1 MSGLTNARSITS
13 IQWDTGK
20 RTLSVSKKTAS
31 LLFLFAVIALFAAPA
46 SLSAHAKLVRSDPK
60 PGARLSAAPSAITLI
75 FSEKPEL
82 NLSVVKLVM
91 PTGDTVALTNL
102 RRDST
107 DANVLIAEIPG
118 AFESGGY
125 QILWSAA
132 ARDGHAS
139 KGVILFSVV
148 PPIATVADTA
158 MMPDNHDDA
167 TIAVGGAIGAIIA
180 RWLSF
185 ISIFGVIGVIAFRS
199 LILRKVAPKGGDLFS
214 QIATTNAAIFGIV
227 SAVGALIGAMLKL
240 NRESADMPDISM
252 SSMMFGSSWGVSLL
266 LQVLGAIVAIVAF
279 YYAHKSPNKNAWFAA
294 TLAAIALAISP
305 SLGSHAST
313 TAQPLVTVT
322 ADIVHVVVGS
332 IWIGTLAVIMI
343 VGISAA
349 LKTPDSVRPG
359 ARVAL
364 MINAFSPIALA
375 CGALIVFTGV
385 IASVYHLKPIS
396 TLWTTPYGAAL
407 LFKLFFVV
415 LLFAAGAW
423 NWRRMKPRLTG
434 DDAISPMR
442 SSATLELVLAGWV
455 LGITAILVAL
465 ELP

>member
-1 MSGLTNARSITS
+1 
-13 IQWDTGK
+13 
-20 RTLSVSKKTAS
+20 
-31 LLFLFAVIALFAAPA
+31 
-46 SLSAHAKLVRSDPK
+46 
-60 PGARLSAAPSAITLI
+60 
-75 FSEKPEL
+75 
-82 NLSVVKLVM
+82 M
-91 PTGDTVALTNL
+91 PTGDTVVLTSL
-102 RRDST
+102 RRDSA
-107 DANVLIAEIPG
+107 DANVLMAEIPG

-139 KGVILFSVV
+139 KGVIQFSVV
-148 PPIATVADTA
+148 PPATPVTDTA
-158 MMPDNHDDA
+158 AIPDDHDDA
-167 TIAVGGAIGAIIA
+167 TIAMAGAIGAIIA

-214 QIATTNAAIFGIV
+214 QIATTNAAIFG
-227 SAVGALIGAMLKL
+227 IGAMLKL

>member
-1 MSGLTNARSITS
+1 MF
-13 IQWDTGK
+13 
-20 RTLSVSKKTAS
+20 VV
-31 LLFLFAVIALFAAPA
+31 LLAFPTFLW
-46 SLSAHAKLVRSDPK
+46 AHAKLLRSDPA
-60 PGARLSAAPSAITLI
+60 PGAKLGAAPSAISLV

-82 NLSVVKLVM
+82 SLSTVKLVM

-102 RRDST
+102 TRDSS
-107 DANVLIAEIPG
+107 DASVLIAEIPG
-118 AFESGGY
+118 AFESGEY
-125 QILWSAA
+125 HVLWSAA
-132 ARDGHAS
+132 ARDGHVS
-139 KGVILFSVV
+139 KGVIQFSVV
-148 PPIATVADTA
+148 PPAAPTTDTA
-158 MMPDNHDDA
+158 AFPDDHDDA
-167 TIAVGGAIGAIIA
+167 TIAIAGAIGAIIA

-199 LILRKVAPKGGDLFS
+199 LVLRKVTPKGGDLFS
-214 QIATTNAAIFGIV
+214 QIATTNAAMFGIV
-227 SAVGALIGAMLKL
+227 AATGALLGAMLKL
-240 NRESADMPDISM
+240 NRESADMPDVSL
-252 SSMMFGSSWGVSLL
+252 SSMMFGSAWGLSVL
-266 LQVLGAIVAIVAF
+266 LQTLGALVAIIAF

-294 TLAAIALAISP
+294 TLAAIALAVSP
-305 SLGSHAST
+305 SLSSHAST
-313 TAQPLVTVT
+313 TPQAFISVT
-322 ADIVHVVVGS
+322 ADIIHIVAGS
-332 IWIGTLAVIMI
+332 VWLGNLALIMT

-349 LKTPDSVRPG
+349 LKTPDSIRPG
-359 ARVAL
+359 ARVAG
-364 MINAFSPIALA
+364 MINAFSPIALT

-407 LFKLFFVV
+407 LFKLFFVL

-442 SSATLELVLAGWV
+442 SSATLELVLAGCV